1 MHLYPINGAA
11 GRVGRNDTAWC
22 YREAVWG
29 SVIAGIYPD
38 PANAATVSDW
48 TVAYW
53 EALHP

>member
-29 SVIAGIYPD
+29 SVIAGIDPD